1 MTLQEAIDHTWQ
13 VYQKKILEEDGAAW
27 AVLEDSQNCH
37 ECAEEHRQLHEWLSK
52 LKHVAVVASG
62 YQNGIYG
69 AENVMDAIVEI
80 LEEGDGV

>member
-1 MTLQEAIDHTWQ
+1 MTLQEAIDHTWE
-13 VYQKKILEEDGAAW
+13 VYQRKTLEEAW
-27 AVLEDSQNCH
+27 AKLEEAENCH